1 MDKLKKIIRDID
13 DFPKAGVVFKDITTL
28 LADAASFQRVIDLMG
43 HRYLDRQIDLVV
55 GIEARGFLTGAALAY
70 KLNTGVVLVRKPGK
84 LPGKTF
90 KETYALE
97 YGTDTLEIHQ
107 DAIRPEQRILIT
119 DDILATGGTI
129 KAVVNLIKKTG
140 GKIVEC
146 AFLAELVHLKGRE
159 KLTGIPIFS
168 LLSL

>member
-13 DFPKAGVVFKDITTL
+13 DFPKTGIVFKDITTL
-28 LADAASFQRVIDLMG
+28 LADATSFQRVIDLLG
-43 HRYLDRQIDLVV
+43 HRYLDQRIDLVV

-90 KETYALE
+90 KETYTLE
-97 YGTDTLEIHQ
+97 YGTDTLEVHQ
-107 DAIRPEQRILIT
+107 DAIKPGQRILIT

-129 KAVVNLIKKTG
+129 KAVVNLIRKTG
-140 GKIVEC
+140 GDIVEC
-146 AFLAELVHLKGRE
+146 AFLAELAHLKGRE